1 MLVLGFSRFF
11 HCIIQNGEEVVSVFK
26 NYCVSAGHC
35 HTVKHLPW
43 GEQNVAWCLL
53 FCPLKVPVF
62 CICCFLEVSLLLL
75 FLSLPIFL
83 FKIVLYCD
91 LERGGKTEL

>member
-1 MLVLGFSRFF
+1 MLVLGLSRFF
-11 HCIIQNGEEVVSVFK
+11 HCIIQNGEEVVS
-26 NYCVSAGHC
+26 AAHC

-43 GEQNVAWCLL
+43 GEQTVGWCLL

-62 CICCFLEVSLLLL
+62 CICCFLEVSFLLL